1 MMNRKVLFILVFA
14 MLFNLLFP
22 AFAEEPLDDA
32 LRFQHEYEI
41 MNDQFNWEG
50 SAQYQALDIPSNNPF
65 VYADESDLRALMN
78 GGTGV
83 VYFGFPECP
92 WCRTLIPVLLEA
104 VAASEYDKVI
114 YYYNAI
120 NDRNE
125 IILDE
130 NNNISI
136 EQEGSELYRDLLE
149 FLDADL
155 PVYEGLND
163 PSCKRLYFP
172 TTLFILRGEVLCL
185 HTDTV
190 EGQTDGYAPLTD
202 EQHDE
207 LLSLLMQC
215 FLDLS
220 VS

>member
-1 MMNRKVLFILVFA
+1 MNRKVLFILVFA
-14 MLFNLLFP
+14 VLFSRVFP
-22 AFAEEPLDDA
+22 AFAEEPRNDA

-41 MNDQFNWEG
+41 MNGQFNWEG
-50 SAQYQALDIPSNNPF
+50 SAQYQVLDIPDDNPF
-65 VYADESDLRALMN
+65 VYADEADLRALMN

-92 WCRTLIPVLLEA
+92 WCRTLLPVLLEA
-104 VAASEYDKVI
+104 VADSEYDGIV

-120 NDRNE
+120 DDRNE

-130 NNNISI
+130 NGNISI
-136 EQEGSELYRDLLE
+136 EEEGSELYRDLLE

-190 EGQTDGYAPLTD
+190 ESQTDGYAPLTD
-202 EQHDE
+202 EQHGE
-207 LLSLLMQC
+207 LLSLLTQC